1 MAREDFID
9 WDRIGRYRV
18 GIQVDESGLPSRIR
32 IQIGRRSLEY
42 IPDTKERC
50 HVALSDRCLSCGEY
64 GDM

>member
-32 IQIGRRSLEY
+32 IEIGRRSLEY
-42 IPDTKERC
+42 IPDTNDRS
-50 HVALSDRCLSCGEY
+50 HVALSDRCISCDKY